1 MLKVL
6 VIMQVIFESNWT
18 FSCLVLQNINVAL
31 IAKLPHIMRV
41 VITDRTHQLRMGR
54 NLKYYGK
61 ATTRSS
67 TFLLPLLSSQTC
79 GTLGSHC
86 APWAPGT
93 QAPPEAPW
101 ATCPWG
107 ATWAPRLAAGM
118 AVDMEGLLVSP
129 AQNAETDPFVLSGA
143 EYISVCRD
151 CGKYR
156 QVWLIWDHPL

>member
-31 IAKLPHIMRV
+31 ICK
-41 VITDRTHQLRMGR
+41 TTTHHESSHHRQDTSVTNGQ
-54 NLKYYGK
+54 KSQIYGQ

-79 GTLGSHC
+79 GTLGSVLCSLSTRSSMGHLSMR
-86 APWAPGT
+86 GDL
-93 QAPPEAPW
+93 
-101 ATCPWG
+101 G
-107 ATWAPRLAAGM
+107 PRLATGM
-118 AVDMEGLLVSP
+118 AVDVEGLLVSP

-143 EYISVCRD
+143 EYTSVCRD